1 MDVLTGLAQIRAEMD
16 QYVVGHDDV
25 KEGILLG
32 VIAREHIYLEGPPG
46 TAKTMLAEVTSDA
59 AELKFFF
66 YQLHRDTR
74 LAELVGDTV
83 IFRERDESGG
93 EIIRQ
98 VNRKGG
104 ILTSEICVLDDI
116 SRAPGEA
123 LNVLLR
129 VLNERKFGDDRIPLL
144 TAIATGNPT
153 KEDYYN
159 EPLDPA
165 NLDRFTI
172 QMRTLGLL
180 QRNMWQAASAVIDRY
195 ADGHLSAEASPRVTR
210 AVLDSATERLPTVD
224 LTAAVK
230 DLLLEFLNVLLNDYG
245 CNDSNSL
252 LTDRTFLVKAVK
264 ILKAKA
270 VLEGRDRCVPEDLHV
285 LKYLTAFRIPEELH
299 NRIEEIIDQL
309 LRKKKVEPE
318 EDDDSVEQLSEAQS
332 EERSEGQP
340 RTDYT
345 AQETNTDHR
354 KQELELADMV
364 QQSLSPNAD
373 DDGENAELNLDN
385 ESIDNIEV
393 LLKVLKGRIEKN
405 LAEKVP
411 HRGGQPRKWRRMISF
426 DDLLDT
432 DPVESSIWYENV
444 TPQLPRMLLRER
456 HDRGGELAIL
466 RDISSSMAGI
476 YSKWASSVIL
486 RLVEMSRKKRM
497 RVGYIEFNHLSTKY
511 QVDGK
516 FFMRDYEKMT
526 RRALHLHCSG
536 CTNYQN
542 SLEDAL
548 HEFKRLGRGNQHIL
562 FLTDGVPT
570 QGDWEVKGRAR
581 PGAGIERL
589 HPHHFHRQEQMPAHP
604 GHPLRGDQRRAVPGL
619 DGSVRRDSHRGAQCE
634 AGPGT
639 GDALTGRETQMLKRL
654 IQRYLG
660 IDKLESQVNDIDQR
674 LGLVE
679 TTLGHFGDYNNR
691 TSKQLKRIESK
702 IEDLLG
708 SVEALI
714 ERDESE
720 EATER
725 AKNLR
730 RRLRNHLTRCRNAQ
744 QKAQSAGS

>member
-1 MDVLTGLAQIRAEMD
+1 MDVLAGLAQIRAEMD

-93 EIIRQ
+93 EVIRQ

-180 QRNMWQAASAVIDRY
+180 QRNMWQAAAAVIDRY
-195 ADGHLSAEASPRVTR
+195 ADGHLSTEASPRVTR
-210 AVLDSATERLPTVD
+210 AVLDSATELLPKVD

-245 CNDSNSL
+245 CNDGNSL

-270 VLEGRDRCVPEDLHV
+270 VLEGRDHCVPEDLHV

-299 NRIEEIIDQL
+299 NRLEEIIDQL

-318 EDDDSVEQLSEAQS
+318 EDDDTVEQLSEAQS

-345 AQETNTDHR
+345 AQEANTDHR
-354 KQELELADMV
+354 KQELDLADMV

-373 DDGENAELNLDN
+373 DNGENAELNLDN

-486 RLVEMSRKKRM
+486 RLVEMARKKRM

-570 QGDWEVKGRAR
+570 QGDWEVKAERAL
-581 PGAGIERL
+581 A
-589 HPHHFHRQEQMPAHP
+589 QELNVSIHTIFIGKNKCPRI
-604 GHPLRGDQRRAVPGL
+604 LEIL
-619 DGSVRRDSHRGAQCE
+619 SEETNGAQFQ
-634 AGPGT
+634 AST
-639 GDALTGRETQMLKRL
+639 D
-654 IQRYLG
+654 RYG
-660 IDKLESQVNDIDQR
+660 II
-674 LGLVE
+674 
-679 TTLGHFGDYNNR
+679 
-691 TSKQLKRIESK
+691 RIE
-702 IEDLLG
+702 E
-708 SVEALI
+708 
-714 ERDESE
+714 
-720 EATER
+720 
-725 AKNLR
+725 
-730 RRLRNHLTRCRNAQ
+730 RNAKQ
-744 QKAQSAGS
+744 VPELVMH

>member
-1 MDVLTGLAQIRAEMD
+1 MDILAGLAQIRAEMD

-93 EIIRQ
+93 EVIRQ

-180 QRNMWQAASAVIDRY
+180 QRNMWQAAATVIDRY

-210 AVLDSATERLPTVD
+210 TVLDSATERLPKVD
-224 LTAAVK
+224 LTAALK
-230 DLLLEFLNVLLNDYG
+230 ELLLEFLNVLLNDYG

-270 VLEGRDRCVPEDLHV
+270 VLEGRDHCVPEDLHI

-309 LRKKKVEPE
+309 LRKKK
-318 EDDDSVEQLSEAQS
+318 S
-332 EERSEGQP
+332 
-340 RTDYT
+340 
-345 AQETNTDHR
+345 
-354 KQELELADMV
+354 
-364 QQSLSPNAD
+364 
-373 DDGENAELNLDN
+373 
-385 ESIDNIEV
+385 
-393 LLKVLKGRIEKN
+393 
-405 LAEKVP
+405 
-411 HRGGQPRKWRRMISF
+411 
-426 DDLLDT
+426 
-432 DPVESSIWYENV
+432 
-444 TPQLPRMLLRER
+444 
-456 HDRGGELAIL
+456 
-466 RDISSSMAGI
+466 
-476 YSKWASSVIL
+476 
-486 RLVEMSRKKRM
+486 
-497 RVGYIEFNHLSTKY
+497 
-511 QVDGK
+511 
-516 FFMRDYEKMT
+516 
-526 RRALHLHCSG
+526 
-536 CTNYQN
+536 
-542 SLEDAL
+542 
-548 HEFKRLGRGNQHIL
+548 
-562 FLTDGVPT
+562 
-570 QGDWEVKGRAR
+570 
-581 PGAGIERL
+581 
-589 HPHHFHRQEQMPAHP
+589 
-604 GHPLRGDQRRAVPGL
+604 
-619 DGSVRRDSHRGAQCE
+619 
-634 AGPGT
+634 
-639 GDALTGRETQMLKRL
+639 
-654 IQRYLG
+654 
-660 IDKLESQVNDIDQR
+660 
-674 LGLVE
+674 
-679 TTLGHFGDYNNR
+679 
-691 TSKQLKRIESK
+691 
-702 IEDLLG
+702 
-708 SVEALI
+708 
-714 ERDESE
+714 
-720 EATER
+720 
-725 AKNLR
+725 
-730 RRLRNHLTRCRNAQ
+730 
-744 QKAQSAGS
+744 